1 MFMVATL
8 KHIAIIPDGNRR
20 WAKEHNLPAI
30 LGHEK
35 GYERVR
41 ECVSSAREM
50 GIAFVSVWAF
60 STENWKRKEEEID
73 DLMGLVS
80 KGLSKIHEDAK
91 KEKTRVVHIGRRDR
105 ISKKLLSLMEEVEKE
120 TKTYDGFCLCI
131 AIDYGGEDEIERA
144 HMRAIADGDTVAA
157 TEKYEAKKLSD
168 FLDTTIQGV
177 PSPDVII
184 RTGGETRTSGFM
196 LMQSAYSEWIFEEKL
211 FPDFDGEAFEKA
223 IDTYKARTRR
233 YGK

>member
-1 MFMVATL
+1 MVATL

-60 STENWKRKEEEID
+60 STENWKRKEEEVD

-120 TKTYDGFCLCI
+120 TKMYNGFCLCI

-157 TEKYEAKKLSD
+157 TEKYEAKKLSG